1 MVDSAS
7 ILKGWVK
14 YSAYGTPY
22 GFPAGDTD
30 SDGACSVNERNQV
43 QTWITNAV
51 YDVRGDTD
59 LDGDVDSQDKT
70 NVRTMYEGVTL
81 GREVLSASSVLDRK
95 GFAGYEALSGLVGGK
110 WIARNRCQ
118 EPALGRWIQ
127 RDPLMEFM
135 PMGSYEYCHE
145 SPVALVD
152 AMGLIAASAPMGGP
166 RTGTGGEPY
175 DTGTHV
181 DPPLPPPPVLED
193 CCKRAFEEIN
203 DPQTAGTVACCRG
216 TKIVCAITGLSWR
229 SKPRP
234 GMEWATKL
242 EDELARCVAK
252 HESFHY
258 WNSPDCDKSGVY
270 AMPRPFWS
278 GPANEYLA
286 ITVQQVC
293 LGFIKCENLVP
304 KDDPKRAL
312 HLAQCARA
320 LDVAKGGARKQKKST
335 EGYRLNHT
343 DMSQFRLHE
352 GSAPDDH
359 TVYLH

>member
-1 MVDSAS
+1 
-7 ILKGWVK
+7 
-14 YSAYGTPY
+14 
-22 GFPAGDTD
+22 
-30 SDGACSVNERNQV
+30 
-43 QTWITNAV
+43 
-51 YDVRGDTD
+51 
-59 LDGDVDSQDKT
+59 
-70 NVRTMYEGVTL
+70 
-81 GREVLSASSVLDRK
+81 
-95 GFAGYEALSGLVGGK
+95 
-110 WIARNRCQ
+110 
-118 EPALGRWIQ
+118 
-127 RDPLMEFM
+127 
-135 PMGSYEYCHE
+135 
-145 SPVALVD
+145 
-152 AMGLIAASAPMGGP
+152 
-166 RTGTGGEPY
+166 
-175 DTGTHV
+175 
-181 DPPLPPPPVLED
+181 
-193 CCKRAFEEIN
+193 
-203 DPQTAGTVACCRG
+203 
-216 TKIVCAITGLSWR
+216 
-229 SKPRP
+229 
-234 GMEWATKL
+234 MEWATKL